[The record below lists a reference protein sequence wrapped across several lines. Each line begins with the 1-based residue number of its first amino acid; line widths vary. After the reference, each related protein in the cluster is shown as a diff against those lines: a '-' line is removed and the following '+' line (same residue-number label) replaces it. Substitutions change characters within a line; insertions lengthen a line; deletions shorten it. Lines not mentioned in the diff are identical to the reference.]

1 LAQKCKESGLYAEFD
16 EIGRGLKAQMKY
28 ADKIG
33 ARFSLVL
40 GDNEIESGRVMIKNM
55 ANGEKTEVS
64 LGDEFLKE
72 FCVLENS

>member
-1 LAQKCKESGLYAEFD
+1 
-16 EIGRGLKAQMKY
+16 MKY